1 MRVTVRKWGHSASV
15 RIPAAIMKAV
25 NLNLDETVDVREEG
39 GRIVIEPVRNTK
51 EYDLEQLLAGIT
63 PENLH
68 SEVDF
73 GPAVGKEAF

>member
-1 MRVTVRKWGHSASV
+1 MNDRKRGFKT
-15 RIPAAIMKAV
+15 M
-25 NLNLDETVDVREEG
+25 LDEG